1 MAMKINKVVLSVFL
15 FFAASIFAGCKKEKV
30 CNCDNASLDGNK
42 TNIRIQN
49 NSGYEFTS
57 VMLNPYNEPYNCE
70 RIKPGKATCYHGFTT
85 AYNYAY
91 VKLFINGKQ
100 FIIQPIDYVGETP
113 LGKGNFTYTISVISF
128 EQGQLGIT
136 TTKD

>member
-1 MAMKINKVVLSVFL
+1 MKNIKLQIALIISLAVGI
-15 FFAASIFAGCKKEKV
+15 ASGCKKQEA
-30 CNCDNASLDGNK
+30 CNCDNASLDANK

-57 VMLNPYNEPYNCE
+57 IMVNPYNEPYNCE
-70 RIKPGKATCYHGFTT
+70 RIKPGKASCYHGFTT

-128 EQGQLGIT
+128 KQGQLGIT